1 MLGKKTVFTALELA
15 VKERRRTIFFPNN
28 LIYHFNNLQILFI
41 EKGLVTT
48 EHVEHALLMFSII
61 Y

>member
-28 LIYHFNNLQILFI
+28 LIYHFNNLQMLFI
-41 EKGLVTT
+41 EKGLATP